1 MFTLLVWGIN
11 ICVPVH
17 AQNKLDSLQHL
28 NEVVVTARAVQK
40 EIFPVQELSGKQ
52 LHQLSSHNVADALRY
67 FSGIQIKDYGGVG
80 GLKTVNIR
88 SMGTNHVGVFYDGI
102 ELGNAQNGTVDLG
115 RFSLDNMESVTLYN
129 GQKSAIFQP
138 AKDFGS
144 SGSIYLQ
151 TRTPQFE
158 EGKKYNVRASFKT
171 GSFGVANPSVLWEQ
185 KLGQR
190 ISSSFSAEYLHSSGK
205 YKFTYRM
212 QEGYD
217 TTAVRQNGDLNALR
231 VEGGLFGQLKQGYWK
246 AKAYLYNS
254 ERGYPGAIVRNKFSH
269 EDRQWD
275 TNFFTQ
281 GTFKKDFTQ
290 WYSLLANAKYAYDY
304 LHYLADPKKDES
316 LMYVNNHYYQQE
328 VYTSVAN
335 RFNLFP
341 WWEAS
346 FSADYQFNLLNADL
360 RDFVYPRRHTL
371 LASIATAMRFK
382 QVELQASLLETFV
395 HDTSSG
401 TPAPDKQKLTPSFFV
416 SWRPFPQSGLNLRG
430 FYKRIFRMPTLNDM
444 YYTFI
449 GNINLEPEFTTQY
462 DLGFTYSRTF
472 NSTWLRSLEVQTDV
486 YYNEVENKI
495 VATPTSNFFR
505 WTMVNL
511 GNVEIR
517 GVDVA
522 LQTGW
527 KIGRDLTVSNR
538 INYTYQR
545 AQDFTDP
552 KSEFY
557 GGQIPYIPWHSGSA
571 VVNLQWRSWEA
582 NYSFIYTG
590 ERYSS
595 QANIPYNY
603 QLPWYTSDFSVSK
616 GLKVWKGDLK
626 LTLEVNNLLNQQYE
640 VVICYPMPG
649 TNFKLIA
656 QYNF

>member
-395 HDTSSG
+395 HDRSSG

-430 FYKRIFRMPTLNDM
+430 FYKRIFRMPTLNDL